1 MAFSGEF
8 FKAMEEARRPVL
20 DAAVRAF
27 VSAPARVFVPR
38 WYVML
43 YQIIQATESVL
54 DFALDDIQ
62 CRAPDSD
69 RQNAHRLQAFYERKL
84 QEEHGHDRLLL
95 DDLARV
101 GVSASRVYAAPVN
114 PFIAE
119 MVGRQYYQIEF
130 VHPAVYLG
138 FIGLLEGFPPTL
150 EQIDAIQA
158 ASGLPAEAFS
168 CARLH
173 AKADI
178 GHREELAK
186 ILDEVPAELRPA
198 ILANGLRC
206 AALQC
211 AALEH
216 LSQQEMT
223 HDPR

>member
-1 MAFSGEF
+1 MFSADF
-8 FKAMEEARRPVL
+8 FMAMEVARRPVL
-20 DAAVRAF
+20 EASVQAF
-27 VSAPARVFVPR
+27 ASMPSRVFVPR
-38 WYVML
+38 WFLML

-69 RQNAHRLQAFYERKL
+69 RQDRCHLQAFYERKL
-84 QEEHGHDRLLL
+84 RDEHGHDRLLL

-101 GVSASRVYAAPVN
+101 GVSASRVFSAPVN
-114 PFIAE
+114 PLIAE
-119 MVGRQYYQIEF
+119 MVGRQFYLIEF
-130 VHPAVYLG
+130 VHPATYLG
-138 FIGLLEGFPPTL
+138 FIGLLEGFPPTM

-158 ASGLPAEAFS
+158 ASGLPTEAFS

-173 AKADI
+173 AKADV

-186 ILDEVPAELRPA
+186 MLDEVPAHLHAA

-216 LSQQEMT
+216 LSQQEN
-223 HDPR
+223 PQ